1 MKSKLIFTV
10 ILLGSILTMGSCNKW
25 LDLEPEDGILKENF
39 WKTKEQIKSAVMGCY
54 ASLLGSPS
62 GGPSLARQ
70 FFLWGELR
78 ADMLAPSLGISNEE
92 LQVMNMNIDP
102 SNSITDWSS
111 VYETINYCN
120 TVIKFAPGVLD
131 YDQTLSEDQMN
142 AYVAEAEGLRAL
154 MYFYLVRSFGD
165 VPLKL
170 TPTAS
175 DDDLVSPAK
184 NTQAEVLAQILK
196 DLSDAEGKAATTYG
210 DQADDK
216 GRITRYTIN
225 AIQADVYLWMDN
237 YQACIAACDKIIN
250 SHAFGLI
257 PASAAWFNTVYRTG
271 NSNESIFEFQ
281 FYQQKTNPFFD
292 MFGVSDREF
301 IAANRVMDDVF
312 TTPADIEPYDIRSDG
327 ASVKAEDGTIWKFI
341 GLNATDM
348 VSSDDSY
355 THWFVYRYPD
365 ILLMKAEAEAWTGQG
380 EDALRLVKL
389 VRDRAR
395 ALPGTDEAPDPTDA
409 ESVARFI
416 LDERAREF
424 MFEGKRWY
432 DVLRYAKRN
441 NYADM
446 DYLLDM
452 VSNMVPADMVHTT
465 QAKLQDHNS
474 LYFPIYQKEMQADK
488 NLVQNPFYQ

>member
-1 MKSKLIFTV
+1 MKKLLIVPLCTLA
-10 ILLGSILTMGSCNKW
+10 ILMSSCNHW
-25 LDLEPEDGILKENF
+25 LDLQPEDGILKENY

-54 ASLLGSPS
+54 ASLLGDPS
-62 GGPSLARQ
+62 GSTPLAKQ
-70 FFLWGELR
+70 LFLWGELR
-78 ADMLAPSLGISNEE
+78 ADMLSSSLGTTNEE
-92 LQVMNMNIDP
+92 LQIMNMNIDP

-111 VYETINYCN
+111 VYKTINYCN
-120 TVIKFAPGVLD
+120 TVIAFAPGVLT
-131 YDQTLSEDQMN
+131 YDKTLTETQMN

-170 TPTAS
+170 MPTAS

-184 NTQAEVLAQILK
+184 NTQAEVLAQIVK
-196 DLSDAEGKAATTYG
+196 DLSDAEPKALTTYG

-237 YQACIAACDKIIN
+237 YEACIQACDKVIN

-257 PASAAWFNTVYRTG
+257 PASAAWFSTVYRNG

-281 FYQQKTNPFFD
+281 FDQQKTNPFFA
-292 MFGVSDREF
+292 MFGVSNREF
-301 IAANRVMDDVF
+301 VAANRVMDDVF
-312 TTPADIEPYDIRSDG
+312 TTPFADEPYDIRSDG
-327 ASVKAEDGTIWKFI
+327 ASLQAEDGTIWKYI
-341 GLNATDM
+341 GINATDM
-348 VSSDDSY
+348 VSPDDSY

-365 ILLMKAEAEAWTGQG
+365 ILLMKAEAETWTGQG
-380 EDALRLVKL
+380 TDALALVET
-389 VRDRAR
+389 VRKRAQ
-395 ALPGTDEAPDPTDA
+395 ALPGTDEAPDPSDQ
-409 ESVARFI
+409 ESVAKFI
-416 LDERAREF
+416 LEERAREF

-452 VSNMVPADMVHTT
+452 VSGMVPADMVHTT
-465 QAKLQDHNS
+465 QEKLKDHNS
-474 LYFPIYQKEMQADK
+474 LYFPIYQNELQADK